1 MAAEGSSEN
10 AEGRLEE
17 IESKLALAEDLLE
30 TLNLTVYRQQQHI
43 ERLER
48 ELLRV
53 REQVEAAALAQD
65 PAAPKHELPPHY

>member
-1 MAAEGSSEN
+1 MAAEGSAMN
-10 AEGRLEE
+10 AERRLEE
-17 IESKLALAEDLLE
+17 IESNLALAEDLLE

-53 REQVEAAALAQD
+53 REQVDKAALAQD